1 VSDNGLV
8 VLSKARKHL
17 AEAKTLLE
25 VKAIRDQGHAA
36 IKWAKQ
42 QRDIGFE
49 AQVDAAEITLRAE
62 RRLGEMLAGM
72 EKQHGA
78 RPADTGSHDVT
89 PLSLSDHGITKMQ
102 SSRWQAEAR
111 VEEDA
116 FDDWVRECREAKK
129 LPTQSA
135 LIKLSRQQPEQTTII
150 DIPPD
155 SDSRVVASLDE
166 LADCEPFQCLYA
178 DPPWRYGN
186 QGTRAAT
193 DNHYTTMTVDKI
205 CAEPVA
211 NLAADN
217 AHLHLWTTNGF
228 LFDAKR
234 VMEAWGFT
242 YKSCLVWVKPQM
254 GIGNY
259 WRVSHEF
266 LLFGIRGRLPFGDRG
281 QMSWVQAD
289 REKHSKK
296 PHVFREIIERVSP
309 GPRLELYGRSIV
321 PGWTVYGNQISET
334 LFDGKAEEHLAPVR

>member
-1 VSDNGLV
+1 MSDNGLV
-8 VLSKARKHL
+8 VLNKARQQL

-25 VKAIRDQGHAA
+25 VKAIRDVGRASLT
-36 IKWAKQ
+36 WAKQ

-62 RRLGEMLAGM
+62 RRLGEMLAEMKLPGR
-72 EKQHGA
+72 GGG
-78 RPADTGSHDVT
+78 DTRSSDAM
-89 PLSLSDHGITKMQ
+89 SLGQSLTGHGITRKQ
-102 SSRWQAEAR
+102 SSRWQAEAK
-111 VEEDA
+111 VDENA
-116 FDDWVRECREAKK
+116 FGKWVRECRETQT

-135 LIKLSRQQPEQTTII
+135 LIKLGRQQPEPPTII
-150 DIPPD
+150 DIPQD
-155 SDSRVVASLDE
+155 SDSRVVASLNE
-166 LADCEPFQCLYA
+166 LSGETFQCIYA

-193 DNHYTTMTVDKI
+193 DNHYITMTVDEI
-205 CAEPVA
+205 CDEPVA
-211 NLAADN
+211 ELAADN

-309 GPRLELYGRSIV
+309 GPRLELYGRSII

-334 LFDGKAEEHLAPVR
+334 LFDGKAEEHLASVR

>member
-1 VSDNGLV
+1 MSDNGLV
-8 VLSKARKHL
+8 VLNKARQQL

-25 VKAIRDQGHAA
+25 VKAIRDVGRASLA
-36 IKWAKQ
+36 WAKQ

-49 AQVDAAEITLRAE
+49 AQVDAAEITLCAE
-62 RRLGEMLAGM
+62 RRLGEMLAEM
-72 EKQHGA
+72 EKNAGG
-78 RPADTGSHDVT
+78 RPSQTGDVA
-89 PLSLSDHGITKMQ
+89 SLVCTLQDHGITRKQ
-102 SSRWQAEAR
+102 SSRWQAEAK
-111 VEEDA
+111 VDEDA
-116 FDDWVRECREAKK
+116 FGDWVRECREAQK

-135 LIKLSRQQPEQTTII
+135 LIKLSRQQPEPPIII

-155 SDSRVVASLDE
+155 TDSRVVASLDE
-166 LADCEPFQCLYA
+166 LAGETFQCIYA

-193 DNHYTTMTVDKI
+193 DNHYTTMTVDEI

-211 NLAADN
+211 SLVAEN

-242 YKSCLVWVKPQM
+242 YKSCLVWVKPHM

-309 GPRLELYGRSIV
+309 GPRLELYGRSII

-334 LFDGKAEEHLAPVR
+334 LFDGKAEEHPASVR

>member
-8 VLSKARKHL
+8 VLNKARQQL

-25 VKAIRDQGHAA
+25 VKAIRDVGRASLT
-36 IKWAKQ
+36 WAKQ

-62 RRLGEMLAGM
+62 RRLGEMLAEM
-72 EKQHGA
+72 AMHGGD
-78 RPADTGSHDVT
+78 RKSESRSHDVT
-89 PLSLSDHGITKMQ
+89 LNDHGITKMQ
-102 SSRWQAEAR
+102 SSRWQAEAK
-111 VEEDA
+111 VDEDA
-116 FDDWVRECREAKK
+116 FGNWVRECREAQK

-135 LIKLSRQQPEQTTII
+135 LIKLSRQQPEPPTII
-150 DIPPD
+150 DIAPD
-155 SDSRVVASLDE
+155 ADSRAVASLDE
-166 LADCEPFQCLYA
+166 LADCEPFQCIYA

-193 DNHYTTMTVDKI
+193 DNHYTTMTVDEI

-211 NLAADN
+211 SLAADN

-242 YKSCLVWVKPQM
+242 YKSCLVWIKPQM

-266 LLFGIRGRLPFGDRG
+266 LLFGIRGRLLFGDRG

-309 GPRLELYGRSIV
+309 GPRLELYGRSII

-334 LFDGKAEEHLAPVR
+334 LFDGKAEEHPASVR